1 MSLLVYIALG
11 GAVGAVL
18 RYGVSSGVHRVFG
31 ASFPFGTLTVNIF
44 GCFAMGLLYA
54 LLMERMDVEPA
65 WRAAIFIGVL
75 GAFTTF
81 SSFSMETLNLLELG
95 EHERALLNIIVSVLG
110 CLLVC
115 WAGLVIGRRL

>member
-1 MSLLVYIALG
+1 
-11 GAVGAVL
+11 
-18 RYGVSSGVHRVFG
+18 
-31 ASFPFGTLTVNIF
+31 
-44 GCFAMGLLYA
+44 MGLLYA
-54 LLMERMDVEPA
+54 LLVERMDVEPA
-65 WRAAIFIGVL
+65 WRAAIFIGLL

-95 EHERALLNIIVSVLG
+95 EQEKALVNILVSVFG

>member
-1 MSLLVYIALG
+1 M
-11 GAVGAVL
+11 GAVL
-18 RYGVSSGVHRVFG
+18 RYGLSAGVHRMLG
-31 ASFPFGTLTVNIF
+31 ASFPFGTLTVNIL
-44 GCFAMGLLYA
+44 GCFVMGLLYA
-54 LLMERMDVEPA
+54 LLVERMDVEPA
-65 WRAAIFIGVL
+65 WRAAIFIGLL

-95 EHERALLNIIVSVLG
+95 EQEKALVNILVSVFG